1 MNVLMPHLSVDGF
14 ISNMDFTLL
23 LTGLTTLICNIK
35 VEVKV
40 YFAHKFY
47 VITALF
53 IYLTGIMP

>member
-1 MNVLMPHLSVDGF
+1 MPHLSVDGF